1 MTSRTP
7 TLSVLGHVAACPGSL
22 SLPHQRRVS
31 GPAATLGTA
40 IHGWIA
46 GHVTAPD
53 LPSVTDPAILAEF
66 FDLAPDDA
74 GRLAFLAEHLRLPVP
89 PGALAEVPLGYFP
102 DGSVRRFTDDEMAAA
117 HAAGLRY
124 RDVGQW
130 LSGTLDAMWA
140 EPEPLTCEIDELA
153 FCDPDCTLWVAD
165 WKTGADEHVPPIA
178 RNWQLRAGA
187 LLAARWTGATRV
199 IPAICYVNAAECA
212 AALRE
217 ERQHRASAR
226 EATENNE
233 MVAAAEFERLAD
245 ECGRRAREGRW
256 EVGEALDAGALDA
269 IEVELRAVLRA
280 ARGES
285 DERVQEVREREAQD
299 GDLSSAVAQSVAGA
313 AVDQAGD
320 QAHRRVV
327 DADRRMADA
336 GDVREG
342 NRDVLGGHQVR
353 APLILGPHCEFC
365 PARAACPA
373 FAAEALSLARGNGMW
388 SGLAMD
394 DMARAYVANLIPAL
408 RRALDAAEEAVR
420 AGGPVL
426 LADGR
431 VYGPALEET
440 TSYATRPTYEALVTV
455 VGEVA
460 ADEAFEATTASLK
473 RALEGQERGAFGRL
487 RADVEARGGL
497 VSGVREVWRRRYPAV
512 PVEAVSHEEAADAAE
527 DLCDMRAGERGTH
540 EERRTTLGAHEDRQA
555 HRHGLPTAPSERTT
569 DDGTEAEPVTARYPC
584 PTCHRSYART
594 KGGALRRH
602 TQPGGGLYCAGEA
615 TAAQEA
621 LAQLTIGGQ

>member
-1 MTSRTP
+1 MTSRAP
-7 TLSVLGHVAACPGSL
+7 TLSGLGHVAACPGSA
-22 SLPHQRRVS
+22 SLPHQRREGTRGTPLGRAIHELNENAIAMADLGYARSTTPQVNTI
-31 GPAATLGTA
+31 AAT
-40 IHGWIA
+40 H
-46 GHVTAPD
+46 D
-53 LPSVTDPAILAEF
+53 LT
-66 FDLAPDDA
+66 PDDA

-102 DGSVRRFTDDEMAAA
+102 DGSVRRIEGG
-117 HAAGLRY
+117 AGDY
-124 RDVGQW
+124 PDVGQW
-130 LSGTLDAMWA
+130 LSGTLDAMWV
-140 EPEPLTCEIDELA
+140 EPGGTLFEFHEGDLD
-153 FCDPDCTLWVAD
+153 DPRPSLLPDQALWIVD

-256 EVGEALDAGALDA
+256 EVGEALDVAALDA
-269 IEVELRAVLRA
+269 IEVKLRAVLSA

-285 DERVQEVREREAQD
+285 DVSEAQMARRGSGVLQEGLRDREAETWEGVVGLPPD
-299 GDLSSAVAQSVAGA
+299 GGA
-313 AVDQAGD
+313 ALVE
-320 QAHRRVV
+320 R
-327 DADRRMADA
+327 DRS
-336 GDVREG
+336 
-342 NRDVLGGHQVR
+342 VLLSR
-353 APLILGPHCEFC
+353 LILGPHCEFC

-373 FAAEALSLARGNGMW
+373 FGAAARQLVGKALLAPR
-388 SGLAMD
+388 SHELFTPDERAHLAGI
-394 DMARAYVANLIPAL
+394 IPAL
-408 RRALDAAEEAVR
+408 RRTLDAAEEAVR

-440 TSYATRPTYEALVTV
+440 TSYATRPTYEALAAV
-455 VGEVA
+455 VGEAA

-473 RALEGQERGAFGRL
+473 RALEGQGRGAFGRL

-497 VSGVREVWRRRYPAV
+497 VPGGREVWRRRWQAV
-512 PVEAVSHEEAADAAE
+512 PVKVVSDGVPE
-527 DLCDMRAGERGTH
+527 MRQPESHGDGVPSEVGEGVAGEARDQGDDASTQRVNGVRGVGFDPGGV
-540 EERRTTLGAHEDRQA
+540 REDR
-555 HRHGLPTAPSERTT
+555 GAP
-569 DDGTEAEPVTARYPC
+569 DGADPPVEVTARFRC

-594 KGGALRRH
+594 KGGALRKH
-602 TQPGGGLYCAGEA
+602 AQIGGGLYCVGEA

-621 LAQLTIGGQ
+621 LAQLTMGGQ